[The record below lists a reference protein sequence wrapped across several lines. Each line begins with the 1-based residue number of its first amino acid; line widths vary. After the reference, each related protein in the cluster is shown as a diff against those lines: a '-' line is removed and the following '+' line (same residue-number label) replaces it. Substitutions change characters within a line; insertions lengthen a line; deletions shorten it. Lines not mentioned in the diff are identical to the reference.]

1 MWQES
6 RGMPGSGSDANKTDL
21 EMDYDDDSFVESD
34 VELDESDTVAPDD
47 DPPQKVSGGKD
58 FREKQL

>member
-1 MWQES
+1 M
-6 RGMPGSGSDANKTDL
+6 SGTGFDANKTDL
-21 EMDYDDDSFVESD
+21 EMDYDEGDFVESD

-58 FREKQL
+58 FREK